1 MPFNTDP
8 TRRASSDGAAQA
20 VSDEGAPNK
29 ANSAKPLPDRSD
41 IADAAARGAEE
52 MAHTVSSRLRS
63 AGIDTDAMIAAAKKE
78 TTHLQHWLRQEIS
91 TRPLRALGIAGA
103 LGLVVGLVTSRG

>member
-41 IADAAARGAEE
+41 IADATASQPARRGGGPCGQLSYPVCHAVHEPF
-52 MAHTVSSRLRS
+52 AHKYPGW
-63 AGIDTDAMIAAAKKE
+63 AGPC
-78 TTHLQHWLRQEIS
+78 RQ
-91 TRPLRALGIAGA
+91 
-103 LGLVVGLVTSRG
+103 